1 MYINVSPVLEHS
13 PPCFESSYLADL
25 VLSRWQLEKDSS
37 GKLNGT
43 KFWTL
48 ISAKLKECGFDRT
61 SEQCRSYWYGTLRV
75 RQEFKDTL
83 QFRSTGRPDG
93 RNGTPIVAT
102 SKTLTAVNE
111 ESSTHRTRSDSAAL
125 FSTGAEESKAVSVV
139 ENNKMLQ
146 AVTVIGDTPGSMYQ
160 AAAENGLGLMSE
172 TTGVIDDEGDTTIS
186 MSQPSMNNGI
196 TSRWTE
202 RETQKLTELVSAKR
216 NSMAIDGKGAGVA
229 AFWKSISLDLENSQI
244 HRSGHAC
251 MRRFSRING
260 DESGTV
266 EPAMDPDATHSSLFY
281 VEPYNDDKGQITHPK
296 SRIDHNDDGEADYDG
311 SKSELD
317 GDTPYGEDED
327 GELRRGARKRV
338 SRPAWTDEEH
348 NRLVQLVKA
357 RRQLESEDPK
367 LIKLNPSK
375 LFALVSKQ

>member
-1 MYINVSPVLEHS
+1 MSHTSWNIQ
-13 PPCFESSYLADL
+13 PPCFELWYLADS
-25 VLSRWQLEKDSS
+25 VSSRWQLEKDDS

-48 ISAKLKECGFDRT
+48 ISAKLKESGFDRT

-83 QFRSTGRPDG
+83 QFRSTSGC
-93 RNGTPIVAT
+93 NGTPTVAT
-102 SKTLTAVNE
+102 SKNLTAVNE
-111 ESSTHRTRSDSAAL
+111 EPSKDRTRSDSAAL
-125 FSTGAEESKAVSVV
+125 FSTVAEESKAVSPVK
-139 ENNKMLQ
+139 NYKMLQ
-146 AVTVIGDTPGSMYQ
+146 AMAVTGDTPGSMHQ
-160 AAAENGLGLMSE
+160 AAAENGLEFMPE

-186 MSQPSMNNGI
+186 MSRPSTSNGSI
-196 TSRWTE
+196 SRWTE

-229 AFWKSISLDLENSQI
+229 AFWKSISLDLENNQI
-244 HRSGHAC
+244 HRSWHAC
-251 MRRFSRING
+251 MRRFSRVNG
-260 DESGTV
+260 GESGTV

-281 VEPYNDDKGQITHPK
+281 VEPYNDDKGQTTHPK
-296 SRIDHNDDGEADYDG
+296 STIDHSDDGEADYDG

-327 GELRRGARKRV
+327 GALRRGARKRV